1 MNNSD
6 IADQLRLYADLSEL
20 HGGNPFK
27 IKSYSIAAFRID
39 KLPEVLA
46 EKELAQLEQMEGI
59 GKSVAG
65 KIHELNTTGSFA
77 ELESL
82 KQQTPAGVMDLFRVK
97 GIGPKKITYIWHELG
112 IESIGELL
120 YACKENRLA
129 KAKGF
134 GLKTQD
140 SIRKNI
146 EFILASADKFH
157 YAHLER
163 TALQLID
170 VLKQNPLVAQL
181 SMCGPMRRK
190 CEILD
195 RIDLLLASKT
205 PPQLEE
211 SLMQL
216 SFLHEAKQEN
226 QLISGK
232 INGMIPIHLRVV
244 DDASFA
250 YQLLLHTGNDEHIA
264 QLGDLKNISAT
275 QEADIYVSNG
285 MEFIE
290 PELREGRNEVEKARL
305 HTLPRLLE
313 LKDLKG
319 SLHNHSTWSDG
330 LNTLEEMAVHCRSLG
345 YEYLGICDH
354 SKSAFYANGL
364 KEDRIVQQHQEIDLL
379 NKKLAPFRIFKGIE
393 SDILYDG
400 QLDYEPAVLKSF
412 DFIVASVHSNLKMT
426 EEKAMERL
434 MGAIENPYTTIL
446 GHPTGRL
453 LLMREGYPVDHQR
466 MIDACAANGVVLEL
480 NANPYRLD
488 LDWRWIDYALNKGVM
503 ISINP
508 DAHEKEGFNDMY
520 YGTCVARK
528 GGLTRDRCFNSLD
541 LAAIAAYFEKRK
553 SAIRGIL

>member
-46 EKELAQLEQMEGI
+46 EKDLAQLEQIEGI
-59 GKSVAG
+59 GKSVAT
-65 KIHELNTTGSFA
+65 KIHELNTTGSFT
-77 ELESL
+77 ELETL

-170 VLKQNPLVAQL
+170 VLKQNPLVSQV
-181 SMCGPMRRK
+181 STCGPLRRK

-205 PPQLEE
+205 TEKLVE
-211 SLMQL
+211 SLKGL
-216 SFLHEAKQEN
+216 TFLHEAKTEGN
-226 QLISGK
+226 SITAK
-232 INGMIPIHLRVV
+232 INGMIPIQIQVV
-244 DDASFA
+244 EDAAFA
-250 YQLLLHTGNDEHIA
+250 YQLFLQTGSEEHLA
-264 QLGDLKNISAT
+264 HLGEIENQIIT
-275 QEADIYVSNG
+275 QEAEIYTSNG
-285 MEFIE
+285 MDYIE

-305 HTLPRLLE
+305 HTLPKLIE

-345 YEYLGICDH
+345 YTYLGICDH

-364 KEDRIVQQHQEIDLL
+364 KEDRILQQHHEIDML
-379 NKKLAPFRIFKGIE
+379 NKKLEPFRIFKGIE

-453 LLMREGYPVDHQR
+453 LLMREGYPIDHR
-466 MIDACAANGVVLEL
+466 RIIDACAAHGVVLEL

-488 LDWRWIDYALNKGVM
+488 IDWRWIDYALNKGVR

-528 GGLTRDRCFNSLD
+528 GGLTREMCFNSLSMD
-541 LAAIAAYFEKRK
+541 EMADYFAKRK
-553 SAIRGIL
+553 AEIQ

>member
-1 MNNSD
+1 MNNAD
-6 IADQLRLYADLSEL
+6 LADQLKLYADLSEL

-39 KLPEVLA
+39 KYPEVLA
-46 EKELAQLEQMEGI
+46 EKSLVQLEQLEGI
-59 GKSVAG
+59 GKSVAA
-65 KIHELNTTGSFA
+65 KIHELNTTGCLA

-82 KQQTPAGVMDLFRVK
+82 KQQTPPGVLDLFRVK
-97 GIGPKKITYIWHELG
+97 GIGPKKIAYIWHELG

-146 EFILASADKFH
+146 EFILANADKFH

-170 VLKQNPLVAQL
+170 VLKQNSLVTQV
-181 SMCGPMRRK
+181 STCGPLRRK

-195 RIDLLLASKT
+195 RMDLIVASNS
-205 PPQLEE
+205 PDQLTNN
-211 SLMQL
+211 LMQL
-216 SFLHEAKQEN
+216 SFLHEAQ
-226 QLISGK
+226 QHDGLVSGK
-232 INGMIPIHLRVV
+232 INGMIPIQMVV
-244 DDASFA
+244 CADDAFA
-250 YQLLLHTGNDEHIA
+250 LQLLLHTGSDAHLAE
-264 QLGDLKNISAT
+264 LGAFTPAAEKT
-275 QEADIYVSNG
+275 EAALYAALGLD
-285 MEFIE
+285 FIE
-290 PELREGRNEVEKARL
+290 PELREGRGETEQARM
-305 HTLPRLLE
+305 HSLPVLIE
-313 LKDLKG
+313 LNDLKG

-345 YEYLGICDH
+345 YTYLGICDH

-400 QLDYEPAVLKSF
+400 QLDYAPEILTSF
-412 DFIVASVHSNLKMT
+412 DFVVASVHSNLKMT

-434 MGAIENPYTTIL
+434 LGAIENPYTTIL

-453 LLMREGYPVDHQR
+453 LLMREGYPIDHKR
-466 MIDACAANGVVLEL
+466 IIDACAANGVILEL

-488 LDWRWIDYALNKGVM
+488 IDWRWIDYAIGKGVM

-528 GGLTRDRCFNSLD
+528 GGLTKAMCFNSLSCD
-541 LAAIAAYFEKRK
+541 EMAAYFAKRK
-553 SAIRGIL
+553 AAIH